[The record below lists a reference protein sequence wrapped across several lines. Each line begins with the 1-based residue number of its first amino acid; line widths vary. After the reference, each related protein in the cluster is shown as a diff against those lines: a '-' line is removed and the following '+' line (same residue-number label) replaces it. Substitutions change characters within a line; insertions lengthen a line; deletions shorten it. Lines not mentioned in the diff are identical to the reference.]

1 MSTYYKLSGSFDAK
15 AGVTKQQIEKH
26 CVNKDGYLVVSDD
39 CITFEDDNGLRVDLG
54 FGNSLSSPNDLDLE
68 WIEFVKEFADFSKG
82 PVSCVSGGDYYED
95 EGPRDWYIG
104 THKAILDKE
113 IDALTV
119 QIGELIKERES
130 LQKQLKK
137 ADDKKIVN
145 SLNEDEDNAR
155 HPGLDTTGKTEP
167 DLE

>member
-15 AGVTKQQIEKH
+15 KGVTKEKIEAY
-26 CVNKDGYLVVSDD
+26 CEEKDGYLRISDE
-39 CITFEDDNGLRVDLG
+39 CISFEDDKGLRVDLG
-54 FGNSLSSPNDLDLE
+54 FSNSLSSPNDLDLE
-68 WIEFVKEFADFSKG
+68 WINLAKEFADFSKG
-82 PVSCVSGGDYYED
+82 PVSCVSNGDYYED
-95 EGPRDWYIG
+95 DGPRDWYIG
-104 THKAILDKE
+104 TRKTILTKE

-119 QIGELIKERES
+119 QIGELMKERES
-130 LQKQLKK
+130 LQKQLKT